1 MEKYNVIIYHKDND
15 GRCAAAVAYR
25 ALRIAQDLDI
35 MLFEMD
41 YDKAFP
47 QLPENI
53 EKLYLLDFSFGK
65 NTMKKFVDLVGFDKI
80 VWLDHHIS
88 AINQLKEYEKLEG
101 RRTEKWSGAM
111 LTWKWFNPDEKI
123 PYVVELVDAYDR
135 WQMKYGDDTLNFYEY
150 SLGLDLDDI
159 AGKTWSELLW
169 LNKDVLK
176 IKIENG
182 DELRKR
188 RHEELRKLAKEIGVP
203 MKIQWKGKEYTCLK
217 INENNHI
224 NTSLLGEIIYN
235 EMGYDIAH
243 MWYVKKSP
251 KTGKLIKVNH
261 MRSVTVDVSR
271 IAAKMGGGGHPNA
284 CGWNEDFRE

>member
-88 AINQLKEYEKLEG
+88 AINQLKEYEKLDG
-101 RRTEKWSGAM
+101 RRTEKWSGCM
-111 LTWKWFNPDEKI
+111 LTWKWFYPEKEA
-123 PYVVELVDAYDR
+123 PYVVSLVDDYDR
-135 WQMKYGDDTLNFYEY
+135 WQMNYGDDTLNFYEY
-150 SLGLDLDDI
+150 SLGLGLSDI
-159 AGKTWSELLW
+159 EGKVWDELLW
-169 LNKDVLK
+169 LSKDVLK
-176 IKIENG
+176 IRIQIGG
-182 DELRKR
+182 DLKKHRYNELR
-188 RHEELRKLAKEIGVP
+188 ELAKNIGIP
-203 MKIQWKGKEYTCLK
+203 TTLIWKGKKYTCLK
-217 INENNHI
+217 INNSNHKS
-224 NTSLLGEIIYN
+224 TSQLGEIIYD
-235 EMGYDIAH
+235 EMGYDVAW

-261 MRSVTVDVSR
+261 MRSVKVDVSR
-271 IAAKMGGGGHPNA
+271 IAMENGGGGHPNA
-284 CGWNEDFRE
+284 CGWNESFSE